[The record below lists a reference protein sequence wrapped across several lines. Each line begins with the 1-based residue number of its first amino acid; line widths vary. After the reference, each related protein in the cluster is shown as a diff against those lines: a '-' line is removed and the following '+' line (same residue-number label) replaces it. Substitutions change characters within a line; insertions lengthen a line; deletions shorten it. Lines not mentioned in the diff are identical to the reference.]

1 MMKRLMKRVR
11 LSLCGLLMA
20 PAAFA
25 ANNDVDLG
33 SSGSGPLEAF
43 GAFMQELVDFVGG
56 PGVLFIAFV
65 SAAAAIGLWVA
76 APKQGSAAM
85 AWAFRVCVGVILL
98 MNLAILLT
106 WLQGF

>member
-1 MMKRLMKRVR
+1 MMNRVL
-11 LSLCGLLMA
+11 LSLFGFLMA

-33 SSGSGPLEAF
+33 NSGGGPLEAF
-43 GAFMQELVDFVGG
+43 SAFMQELVNFVGG

-85 AWAFRVCVGVILL
+85 AWAFRVCVGVIFL
-98 MNLAILLT
+98 MNIAILLT

>member
-1 MMKRLMKRVR
+1 MMNRIFW
-11 LSLCGLLMA
+11 SLFGLLLA

-33 SSGSGPLEAF
+33 NAGGGPLEAF
-43 GAFMQELVDFVGG
+43 AGFMQELVNFVGG

-85 AWAFRVCVGVILL
+85 AWAFRVCVGVIFL
-98 MNLAILLT
+98 MNIAILLT

>member
-1 MMKRLMKRVR
+1 MKLVMNRAWAALVA
-11 LSLCGLLMA
+11 LLLT

-43 GAFMQELVDFVGG
+43 AGFMQELVNFVGG